1 MKNFFRMKKHHN
13 SVIHNTLIVLLF
25 FIFFILACIY
35 WIPWISALTGNYS
48 IISPFSCGANC
59 IGGYELFGHTGSYCS
74 AHLGECFNTIDGCK
88 DGYDSQ
94 FEWVEDITITDL
106 NGTSFLGG
114 DTVDIDAYVNCD
126 SDGDWLVFAYNN
138 GSGFRAIN
146 VILCAINGKVHR
158 YYDFN
163 LDQLTGNHTVRVAIA
178 YAGGSDFLCGEQASY
193 PKWADTDD
201 VTFFVQGPPDNESPS
216 VTNPTPS
223 PSETYEQQDT
233 PEVLICADAIDNYAI
248 DAAFANISW
257 ASSNELMQLEDS
269 EVIGTYCANFS
280 NTSKLGTYNVSFI
293 VNDTS
298 GNINDSVTTFF
309 IIENTAVNIT
319 VHSPG
324 QGGLFA
330 YGPIPFNFTLR
341 RDYDVDAVFYSVDG
355 GENTTV
361 ISKGVNVS
369 FTQPDADGATGENT
383 TDYANLAMSFKPAEN
398 MSVNL
403 ASISLKRS
411 GSGAPDAQL
420 QIRTD
425 DSGQP
430 SDTILAYGNITN
442 SSVSA
447 DNYSFINITLN
458 TTLSLVENTFYWLVL
473 TGNSITPDF
482 YSWESSDDGLY
493 ADGDYNNNAGLDLL
507 FIVYDRYN
515 FRTVIEGLLRGEHNI
530 TVYANST
537 STDPIYS
544 PQINFNIDYTP
555 PVFNDDEIIMA
566 PDTDAAIDP
575 GVALNFTGSV
585 TDDVAVQQVIIQYKK
600 ENESDFQNATTT
612 LIGDLFNGSITP
624 DSEGVWII
632 RLVAWDTSD
641 NIGMGDDLTLNI
653 TYEYTWSREPDAFD
667 TTSALLD
674 TNATIGNITI
684 TNTGDF
690 VLDFNISKTAS
701 TIHSIY
707 FNNTPDST
715 VINLSPGETSDVS
728 VIATGQSIESNQKIT
743 ILIDALNAQADPDY
757 EYTNF
762 TFISYVSGPYLD
774 IEITEYDASV
784 AQGQVRIGLTV
795 RITNAGNETANN
807 VSAYWSLPSGW
818 SARTNLTANYSTL
831 GVGQEVIFTRYV
843 DVDSDA
849 PTGDYNISV
858 YVNCSE
864 GKSDSEQRSVNVNS
878 SGEEE
883 PPVII
888 KKGGGGG
895 GAALPAKITKLNIAF
910 QNEVEIER
918 GANKSM
924 NGTLK
929 NIGDTELKNIALTL
943 EGFPLTHY
951 KISPGTFD
959 QLKVNA
965 TEPFS
970 LLLNIPEYFGSGKQ
984 EATLVVKALAGNAL
998 REFTK
1003 NITIIVVTEDKA
1015 SALAC
1020 FEDAAAKI
1028 SEMESKGMSTATLST
1043 KLEEAKKNY
1052 ESKDY
1057 PLADNLCKEIL
1068 KNAELAAKVKGQLD
1082 TLGTGYA
1089 NLGKEVPEL
1098 GELIKLSQEAFERED
1113 YTLASQRA
1121 EQAEFLIS
1129 MKEEE
1134 VQQTLSYKANFI
1146 KEHWNQIIPILILIV
1161 IIGIFMHSSASL
1173 SSIKQKIIALESR
1186 KENIKNRVKENQHK
1200 YFSEK
1205 TISDR
1210 IYNREMEHY
1219 RSMLSEIEGKQSEL
1233 ELRKLKIVS
1242 GRTLSNLEKVRHEAE
1257 AGKKELQRK
1266 YFVEKSIG
1274 KQTFKKLSIGFDN
1287 ILQDI
1292 DKKIA
1297 LKKNK

>member
-1 MKNFFRMKKHHN
+1 MKKHHN
-13 SVIHNTLIVLLF
+13 SVIHNTLIVLLLCIL
-25 FIFFILACIY
+25 FIVAWVSLA
-35 WIPWISALTGNYS
+35 PWINALTGNYS

-59 IGGYELFGHTGSYCS
+59 IGGYELFGHTGNYCNN
-74 AHLGECFNTIDGCK
+74 HPGECFNTIDSCK
-88 DGYDSQ
+88 DGYDPQ
-94 FEWVEDITITDL
+94 YERVENITITDL
-106 NGTSFLGG
+106 NGTSFAGG
-114 DTVDIDAYVNCD
+114 DLVNIDAYVQCS

-146 VILCAINGKVHR
+146 EILCIIKAKVHR
-158 YYDFN
+158 YYNFT
-163 LDQLTGNHTVRVAIA
+163 LDQRTGNHTVRVAIA
-178 YAGGSDFLCGEQASY
+178 YAGVGGFVCGQDASY
-193 PKWADTDD
+193 PQWSDTDD

-216 VTNPTPS
+216 VTNPAPS
-223 PSETYEQQDT
+223 PGETYEQQDT
-233 PEVLICADAIDNYAI
+233 SEVLICADATDDYAI

-257 ASSNELMQLEDS
+257 DSGNELMQLEDN
-269 EVIGTYCANFS
+269 EVIGTYCANFI
-280 NTSKLGTYNVSFI
+280 NTSELGTYNVSFI

-319 VHSPG
+319 VHSPA
-324 QGGLFA
+324 QGDVFA
-330 YGPIPFNFTLR
+330 YGPMPFNFTLR
-341 RDYDVDAVFYSVDG
+341 RDYDVDAIFYSLDG
-355 GENTTV
+355 GENTT
-361 ISKGVNVS
+361 IATRGINVS

-411 GSGAPDAQL
+411 GSGGTPDTQL

-447 DNYSFINITLN
+447 DNYFFINITLN
-458 TTLSLVENTFYWLVL
+458 TTLNFTENTVYWLVL
-473 TGNSITPDF
+473 TGNSIAPDF

-493 ADGDYNNNAGLDLL
+493 ADGEYNNNAGLDLL

-515 FRTVIEGLLRGEHNI
+515 FRTIIEGLSKEEHDI
-530 TVYANST
+530 IVYANST

-544 PQINFNIDYTP
+544 PQITFSIDYTP
-555 PVFNDDEIIMA
+555 PVFNEIIMA
-566 PDTDAAIDP
+566 PDTDTAIDP
-575 GVALNFTGSV
+575 GVTLSFTGNV

-600 ENESDFQNATTT
+600 ENDSDFQNATTT
-612 LIGDLFNGSITP
+612 LTGDLFDGSITP
-624 DSEGVWII
+624 DSEGIWII
-632 RLVAWDTSD
+632 RMTAWDTSD
-641 NIGMGDDLTLNI
+641 NIGAGDDLTLNI
-653 TYEYTWSREPDAFD
+653 TYEYTWSREPDSFD
-667 TTSALLD
+667 TTSSLLD
-674 TNATIGNITI
+674 TNATIGNIAI

-690 VLDFNISKTAS
+690 VLNFNISKTAS
-701 TIHSIY
+701 TIPSIY
-707 FNNTPDST
+707 FNNTPDSILID
-715 VINLSPGETSDVS
+715 VNPGETSDVT
-728 VIATGQSIESNQKIT
+728 VIATGQSIESEQTIS
-743 ILIDALNAQADPDY
+743 ILIDALTAQADPDY
-757 EYTNF
+757 EYNNF
-762 TFISYVSGPYLD
+762 TFISYVSGPYLN
-774 IEITEYDASV
+774 IGIIEYDASV
-784 AQGQVRIGLTV
+784 AQGQVRIGLTA

-818 SARTNLTANYSTL
+818 SAKTNFTANYSTL
-831 GVGQEVIFTRYV
+831 GVGEQATFTRYV

-849 PTGDYNISV
+849 PAGDYNISV

-864 GKSDSEQRSVNVNS
+864 GKSDSDQRSVNVNS
-878 SGEEE
+878 SDEGE
-883 PPVII
+883 PPVVI

-929 NIGDTELKNIALTL
+929 NIGDTELKNIALSL

-951 KISPGTFD
+951 KISPATFD

-984 EATLVVKALAGNAL
+984 EATLVVKALADNAWK
-998 REFTK
+998 EFTK

-1020 FEDAAAKI
+1020 FEDASARI
-1028 SEMESKGMSTATLST
+1028 SEMKSKGMSTATLST
-1043 KLEEAKKNY
+1043 KLEEANKDY

-1057 PLADNLCKEIL
+1057 PSANNLCNEIL

-1089 NLGKEVPEL
+1089 SLGKEVPEL
-1098 GELIKLSQEAFERED
+1098 EELIKLSQEAFERED
-1113 YTLASQRA
+1113 YVLASQRA
-1121 EQAEFLIS
+1121 EQAELLIS

-1161 IIGIFMHSSASL
+1161 IIGIFVHSSASL
-1173 SSIKQKIIALESR
+1173 SSIKQKITALESR

-1210 IYNREMEHY
+1210 VYNREMEHY

-1233 ELRKLKIVS
+1233 ELRKLKLVS
-1242 GRTLSNLEKVRHEAE
+1242 GKTLSNLEKVRQEVEAS
-1257 AGKKELQRK
+1257 KKELQRK